1 MHAWHGACRTV
12 CMQDSMDAGQ
22 YVGRTAC
29 MQDSMYVCRT
39 VWRQDNMYAGQ
50 NVCWTVCTRMHAG
63 QYGGRTVWRT
73 GCIYA
78 GQDEH
83 RQYGWMQ
90 DRRDARQKGCKTEM
104 KQDPSNHSVVDPNT
118 LNVDPDPE
126 SEFWPNSDPDP
137 DPMLSSLKEKI

>member
-1 MHAWHGACRTV
+1 MGHEVFRIGGMWDRR
-12 CMQDSMDAGQ
+12 DA
-22 YVGRTAC
+22 
-29 MQDSMYVCRT
+29 
-39 VWRQDNMYAGQ
+39 RQKGYTTEGI
-50 NVCWTVCTRMHAG
+50 H
-63 QYGGRTVWRT
+63 
-73 GCIYA
+73 
-78 GQDEH
+78 
-83 RQYGWMQ
+83 